1 MANKMFLNKERATP
15 IAPVPSISREEPE
28 AEVASSSRN
37 NPVSEIREQ
46 LPFMVLDETSK
57 SFPKLNA
64 TGRSLLLKFRTPG
77 EEENPTTYLREFITA
92 LTNYLVDDVH
102 DRDLVGLRIG
112 NTENVQDKVV
122 GISLRRR
129 DKLKLIWAEVYWGRS
144 FKAVLGLD
152 LLTDSKF
159 I

>member
-1 MANKMFLNKERATP
+1 MHYSINK
-15 IAPVPSISREEPE
+15 
-28 AEVASSSRN
+28 
-37 NPVSEIREQ
+37 
-46 LPFMVLDETSK
+46 
-57 SFPKLNA
+57 
-64 TGRSLLLKFRTPG
+64 
-77 EEENPTTYLREFITA
+77 
-92 LTNYLVDDVH
+92 YLVDDVH